1 MPEAIAGIRH
11 GFETFAG
18 DFLLAFLA
26 AAESPLLDAGQCLVD
41 LFQNLLFVFDK
52 TAMWELERTQGTK
65 LPRAVGERL
74 KTESRDT
81 VMGIRAILSRVC
93 SHRLAKLVYQGS
105 YPRLPHQALVTR
117 ESARLFQRLCALGS
131 KGVLGSSARSG

>member
-1 MPEAIAGIRH
+1 MQILPIIPRSGEQRGREGLEKGPE
-11 GFETFAG
+11 
-18 DFLLAFLA
+18 
-26 AAESPLLDAGQCLVD
+26 
-41 LFQNLLFVFDK
+41 K
-52 TAMWELERTQGTK
+52 TAMWELGRTQGTE

-93 SHRLAKLVYQGS
+93 GHRLAKLVYQGS

-117 ESARLFQRLCALGS
+117 ESARLFQRLCARNADWNATIAAGQFVAF
-131 KGVLGSSARSG
+131 GFNA